1 MVGAM
6 LWCSEV
12 VGAGGVLGQYPGQ
25 LRVPEDLIGQLRAP
39 EDLIAGLFE
48 AAESAA
54 DLIEGLF
61 EAAQSPQ
68 QGREIFFEKIFG

>member
-25 LRVPEDLIGQLRAP
+25 YPGQLRAP

-48 AAESAA
+48 AAESAE
-54 DLIEGLF
+54 DLIAGLF
-61 EAAQSPQ
+61 EAAQSPR
-68 QGREIFFEKIFG
+68 QGREFFFEKIFG

>member
-1 MVGAM
+1 M
-6 LWCSEV
+6 
-12 VGAGGVLGQYPGQ
+12 LGQYPGQ
-25 LRVPEDLIGQLRAP
+25 LRGP

-68 QGREIFFEKIFG
+68 QGREFFFEKIFG